1 MNEAGSNFYNVS
13 EAARLLRLTPEEVL
27 KLINEGALRA
37 RPGQQSGNWL
47 IEARSVHT
55 RLKEFPPSTQGPE
68 VTPTAATST
77 LPKSPRQENRVWD
90 LLVLVIIGG
99 MTLLAAAYTLLP
111 TLSGG
116 ESTQPQGTTAGTA
129 AESTQPGTVVESTQ
143 PDTTDRTVVVP
154 QTATPPIT
162 TPADYWV
169 DAVGDS
175 VMLGA
180 VDALHQEI
188 PNLVL
193 LNAQGSRQPPAAVDV
208 LHQLHAADHLG
219 ESVVVHVGN
228 NGPFTNEQF
237 DEMMQELADINKVL
251 IVNLTVPPE
260 VEDPIAV
267 PNNAVLADGVQRYPN
282 TVLVD
287 WHSASID
294 HPEFLGE
301 DGTHLTL
308 EGAQAYAGLIGAYLE
323 DTEGSVELPGPQET
337 VSWGEGGAF
346 GECVGPPSW
355 CIDSP

>member
-1 MNEAGSNFYNVS
+1 MNEAGSDFYNIS
-13 EAARLLRLTPEEVL
+13 EAARLLCLTPKEVL
-27 KLINEGALRA
+27 RLINEGALNA
-37 RPGQQSGNWL
+37 RPGEQSGNWL

-55 RLKEFPPSTQGPE
+55 RLKEFPPRTQGPE
-68 VTPTAATST
+68 VTPMATSP

-90 LLVLVIIGG
+90 LLVLVAIGG
-99 MTLLAAAYTLLP
+99 MTLLAAGYTLLP

-116 ESTQPQGTTAGTA
+116 ESTQPQETTAGTA
-129 AESTQPGTVVESTQ
+129 AESTQPGTAAESTQ

-154 QTATPPIT
+154 QTDTPPPIT
-162 TPADYWV
+162 TPAHYWV

-193 LNAQGSRQPPAAVDV
+193 LNAQGSRQPPAAVGV
-208 LHQLHAADHLG
+208 LQQLHAAGHLG

-237 DEMMQELADINKVL
+237 DEMMQELADVRKVL

-260 VEDPIAV
+260 VEDPIAL
-267 PNNAVLADGVQRYPN
+267 PNNAVLAEGVQRYPN

-308 EGAQAYAGLIGAYLE
+308 EGAQAYAGLIGTYLE